1 MVIDK
6 PLPCRFP
13 PTKLPRKPFSVF
25 PDLRDLRVL
34 RARPPSLVR
43 ENNAK
48 QILQRDVL
56 MENHFHLIATTPE
69 GNLSIEVS
77 YPTIGAM

>member
-6 PLPCRFP
+6 PLPCRFS

-25 PDLRDLRVL
+25 PDLRDLRDL

-48 QILQRDVL
+48 QIRVTAVL
-56 MENHFHLIATTPE
+56 TAPVNAER
-69 GNLSIEVS
+69 
-77 YPTIGAM
+77 